1 MTSSNKI
8 ETSNRELTDAERE
21 EFIKSNYFGFLAF
34 AKGDEPYVI
43 PVSYNYK
50 KGTITI
56 GLSSGRKMDYLQK
69 NHRVCFTISKPIAL
83 TGFKESCTGVMVG
96 LQKLEGQPFWGV
108 FKRIRVSRH

>member
-43 PVSYNYK
+43 PVSYNGK
-50 KGTITI
+50 KN
-56 GLSSGRKMDYLQK
+56 GLS
-69 NHRVCFTISKPIAL
+69 P
-83 TGFKESCTGVMVG
+83 KE
-96 LQKLEGQPFWGV
+96 P
-108 FKRIRVSRH
+108 